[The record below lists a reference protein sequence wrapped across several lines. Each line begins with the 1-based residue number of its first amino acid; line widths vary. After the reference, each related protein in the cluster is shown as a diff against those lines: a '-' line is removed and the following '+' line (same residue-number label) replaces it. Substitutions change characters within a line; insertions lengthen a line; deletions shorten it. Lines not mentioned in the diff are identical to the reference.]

1 MSHSP
6 LIIERIETIALRVPL
21 GQTYQGSHYKMT
33 HRSPLIIR
41 LYTSAGIIGQAYT
54 GDEDSSLGQILNILN
69 NEIGPR
75 LIGEDA
81 CNIERCW
88 QLTRRTTFDI
98 LRDRRLA
105 LVATAAV
112 DAAIWDAYGQL
123 LDEPLW
129 KLWGGFRDRLPVIE
143 IGGYYGMKVPLE
155 DEVAEAQSRGVAGM
169 KLKIGGRSPLE
180 DAARI
185 CVARK
190 TAGNDFVL
198 MVDANQGWTPREA
211 IEFVHHAEDLNIY
224 WFEEPCEWHNDIAGM
239 RNVRLST
246 GVRVCAGQSEHS
258 AAGCRRLMESDAID
272 FCNFDAS
279 WSGGPTEWRRVAAL
293 AHTFDVAMAHHEE
306 PQVAS
311 HLLASIPH
319 GSFLETFSPDRD
331 PVWPNLILNQS
342 QLMDGML
349 QMPTS
354 SGFGWALDESYIAR
368 YRVN

>member
-1 MSHSP
+1 MSHTP

-54 GDEDSSLGQILNILN
+54 GDEDSTLGLILDIIQ
-69 NEIGPR
+69 NEIEPK
-75 LIGEDA
+75 LVGEDA
-81 CNIERCW
+81 CSIERCW
-88 QLTRRTTFDI
+88 QLTRHTTFDI

-129 KLWGGFRDRLPVIE
+129 RLWGGFRNSIPVIE
-143 IGGYYGMKVPLE
+143 IGGYYGMKFSLGE
-155 DEVAEAQSRGVAGM
+155 EIEQARARGVAGM
-169 KLKIGGRSPLE
+169 KLKIGGQSPTE

-185 CVARK
+185 RIARK
-190 TAGNDFVL
+190 AAGDNFVL
-198 MVDANQGWTPREA
+198 MVDANQGWTPRDA
-211 IEFVHHAEDLNIY
+211 IEFVRHAEDLDIY
-224 WFEEPCEWHNDIAGM
+224 WFEEPCEWNNDVADM
-239 RNVRLST
+239 RNVRFST
-246 GVRVCAGQSEHS
+246 GIRICAGQSEHS
-258 AAGCRRLMESDAID
+258 AAGCRRLMEADAID

-279 WSGGPTEWRRVAAL
+279 WSGGPTEWRRAA
-293 AHTFDVAMAHHEE
+293 AIAQTYNVAMAHHEE

-319 GSFLETFSPDRD
+319 GSFLETFNPDRD
-331 PVWPNLILNQS
+331 PIWPNLVLNRPD
-342 QLMDGML
+342 LVDGML
-349 QMPTS
+349 HLPDS
-354 SGFGWALDESYIAR
+354 PGFGWVLDEAYIAR
-368 YRVN
+368 YRIN